1 MFTDLSH
8 TLLRMRKTAIILAF
22 FSAFVWS
29 FAVAGMAFAQE
40 TAPEA
45 PSGEAGDENVDK
57 PVDTRPQL
65 KTLPPA
71 YESQMLRLAE
81 VLGALHYLRKLCG
94 ADEGQTW
101 RLEMEKLLEAEAPTA
116 QRRAQ
121 LIAHF
126 NRGFRGYSEIYRNC
140 TKPASEAA
148 NQFLQQGM
156 RLSAEI
162 PNRFGR

>member
-1 MFTDLSH
+1 MKPAPKKDWLLKLSSA
-8 TLLRMRKTAIILAF
+8 LLLGSALLLAPVTIGIQN
-22 FSAFVWS
+22 S
-29 FAVAGMAFAQE
+29 FAQE
-40 TAPEA
+40 TAPVE
-45 PSGEAGDENVDK
+45 GDEAEAEAEK

-71 YESQMLRLAE
+71 YDEQMLRLAE
-81 VLGALHYLRKLCG
+81 VLGALHYLRELCG
-94 ADEGQTW
+94 ANEGQTW
-101 RLEMEKLLEAEAPTA
+101 REEMEKLLAAEEPTE

-126 NRGFRGYSEIYRNC
+126 NRGFRGYAEIYREC

-156 RLSAEI
+156 RLAAEI